1 MAITKI
7 EFPITEWRGLI
18 YFYPESLN
26 AKNNTQT
33 HVILPKPCLG
43 IPERFGEGYVVL
55 HYYISQLAHITD
67 ILNTKGAMC
76 FFDETKSPGEAGIGH
91 GEVGS

>member
-43 IPERFGEGYVVL
+43 CTI
-55 HYYISQLAHITD
+55 ISR
-67 ILNTKGAMC
+67 N
-76 FFDETKSPGEAGIGH
+76 
-91 GEVGS
+91 

>member
-43 IPERFGEGYVVL
+43 IPESFGEGFVVL

>member
-1 MAITKI
+1 
-7 EFPITEWRGLI
+7 
-18 YFYPESLN
+18 
-26 AKNNTQT
+26 
-33 HVILPKPCLG
+33 VILPKPCLG
-43 IPERFGEGYVVL
+43 IRERFGEGFVVL
-55 HYYISQLAHITD
+55 RYYISQLAHITD